1 MHATQQAAG
10 LPEGGQVGQV
20 LTKTGPNDEDADWR
34 DPPPD
39 EMSPEQIA
47 QSIDKG
53 VTAMRFDFVALVDST
68 ISI

>member
-1 MHATQQAAG
+1 MHATEHPAG
-10 LPEGGQVGQV
+10 LPEGGEAGQV
-20 LTKTGPNDEDADWR
+20 LTKTGPAEDETAWR

-47 QSIDKG
+47 QSIDQG
-53 VTAMRFDFVALVDST
+53 VTTVRYDFVALVEST